1 MKKYKIFI
9 LYYIIGIVASLS
21 LSAYPLIFSNK
32 GFNTKQT
39 SLLISLGFLMAIF
52 TPVTGYITDRFY
64 TNLKMAKF
72 SFIILSISS
81 ITMFLCNSTL
91 FIIALI
97 INGIFRAG
105 IVAFLDSYVTKYSNQ
120 FELSYAKSRTALPI
134 GFASAFFI
142 GEIFIKIFN
151 LQISGMLL
159 FISIILILG
168 FIILL
173 QIEDKELTEN
183 KHIETTNI
191 TNDTYDKSGIIT
203 LIMYAFLYA
212 GLYQISSSYLSI
224 FFVEFG
230 YNTFIIG
237 LLNLSMLIPQL
248 FLLLNYDKIFGNLR
262 NSSIMIICAIIGI
275 LQSLIYIIFPH
286 NIILLFLGSLLSGTQ
301 LVIYPASFYKN
312 LTKAFKQSRVATGLT
327 INSTIQALWVG
338 IFNIV
343 FISHL
348 YNKFNTTIAIYIT
361 VVIVMLISLIPVY
374 VYRLKHKNS

>member
-1 MKKYKIFI
+1 MKKYKLFM

-39 SLLISLGFLMAIF
+39 SLLISLGFLMAMF
-52 TPVTGYITDRFY
+52 TPITGYITDRFY

-81 ITMFLCNSTL
+81 ITMFICSSTL

-105 IVAFLDSYVTKYSNQ
+105 IVAFLDSYVTKYSSQ
-120 FELSYAKSRTALPI
+120 FELSYAKNRTALPI

-142 GEIFIKIFN
+142 GEIFIRIFN

-183 KHIETTNI
+183 KHVESTNI
-191 TNDTYDKSGIIT
+191 TNDNYDKSGIIT

-262 NSSIMIICAIIGI
+262 NSSIMIICATIGI

-312 LTKAFKQSRVATGLT
+312 LTKSFKQSRVATGLT

-343 FISHL
+343 FISRL
-348 YNKFNTTIAIYIT
+348 YNKFNTTIVIYIT

-374 VYRLKHKNS
+374 VYRLKHKKS